1 MNSFFIFFLSFVTL
15 AGAAGCSGS
24 AETQKAKQTGD
35 TCIDM
40 PLRES
45 GMGTDWNVD
54 PVHPPAP
61 FYLDSIQTGDTVH
74 HIYRVKYFISSRS
87 YPGLG
92 SLSIA
97 AMPDAGFF
105 IDETDEQRTDEAW
118 VSSFYKTGKLIS
130 LFFVEQSY
138 TEGAAHYN
146 RDASTLNYNLETQ
159 KPVAFSDV
167 FTVQNAADRQ
177 KFCEL
182 LNTAHNK
189 GPEENQVAL
198 DTTLI
203 GPDADFMIGCGA
215 VFIYPGEIPSMG
227 CYTGM
232 AYSIPLEQVKAML
245 RPEYSWLAE

>member
-1 MNSFFIFFLSFVTL
+1 MKSLFIFLFSVILL
-15 AGAAGCSGS
+15 ANSTSCSGP
-24 AETQKAKQTGD
+24 AGTPNTKQAGD

-45 GMGTDWNVD
+45 DLGTDWQIN

-61 FYLDSIQTGDTVH
+61 FYLDSIVTDDTAH
-74 HIYRVKYFISSRS
+74 HIHRIKYFISSRN

-92 SLSIA
+92 PLSKINL
-97 AMPDAGFF
+97 PDAGFF
-105 IDETDEQRTDEAW
+105 IDETNDRRTDEAW
-118 VSSFYKTGKLIS
+118 PASFYKTGKLIS

-159 KPVAFSDV
+159 KPVVFSDV
-167 FTVQNAADRQ
+167 FTVKNATDRQ
-177 KFCEL
+177 KFCDL
-182 LNTAHNK
+182 LNAAHNK
-189 GPEENQVAL
+189 APEENPIAL

-215 VFIYPGEIPSMG
+215 VYIYPGEVPSIG
-227 CYTGM
+227 CYTGT